1 MTMNPKTPLLIV
13 IAGLWATGIPAQ
25 PYSIDW
31 HSINGGSGA
40 GTGGVYSVTGSIGQ
54 HDAGSTMSGGSYTV
68 TGGFWSLLATVQT
81 TGAPA
86 LKIFHTAT
94 NTVVVYWTSPS
105 TDFSLQQNSDPQ
117 SPGWITP
124 PESIADNGT
133 NKFIVVTPPSGRR
146 FYRLTSP

>member
-1 MTMNPKTPLLIV
+1 MNPKTPLLIV
-13 IAGLWATGIPAQ
+13 IAGLWATGVLAQ

-54 HDAGSTMSGGSYTV
+54 HDAGLTMSGGNYSV

-81 TGAPA
+81 PEAPA
-86 LKIFHTAT
+86 LKILQTAT

-105 TDFSLQQNSDPQ
+105 TDYSLQQNSDLT
-117 SPGWITP
+117 STGWTTP
-124 PESIADNGT
+124 AESVADNGT
-133 NKFIVVTPPSGRR
+133 NRFILVTPPTGRR
-146 FYRLTSP
+146 FYRLTKP